1 MRIPRIAII
10 SIFTLLFLSCNKPA
24 ENHPQVASTTS
35 NVIHIPSFD
44 GVPIA
49 YQIHGN
55 GNPVLVFVLGWCCNR
70 TYWEAQVTRF
80 SQHYTV
86 VTIDLA
92 GHGESG
98 LDRENWTMTAFGRD
112 VVAVVEKL
120 DLNDVVLVGH
130 SMGGPVI
137 VEAARIIPSRIL
149 GLVGVDSF
157 SSVGQNYSPAQIE
170 AIMATTPDNF
180 AEATAYK
187 VRNFM
192 FTPNSDARLIDKIV
206 ADLSSA
212 PHEVGI
218 GAQQAIFKWYT
229 SECVESLPAIQA
241 PILCIS
247 STMHPLNIET
257 MQHYNPAF
265 KVVYMDNVGHFIMME
280 DPETFNDHLAKI
292 INELTDK
299 NEYLR

>member
-1 MRIPRIAII
+1 MRIPCIAIVI
-10 SIFTLLFLSCNKPA
+10 MPVLLFCSCDKHE
-24 ENHPQVASTTS
+24 ENHSTLDINKNT
-35 NVIHIPSFD
+35 VDVIPSFD
-44 GVPIA
+44 GVPLA
-49 YQIHGN
+49 YQVHGN
-55 GNPVLVFVLGWCCNR
+55 GNPVLVFVHGWCCNR
-70 TYWEAQVTRF
+70 TYWDAQVTHF
-80 SQHYTV
+80 SQQYTV
-86 VTIDLA
+86 VTVDLA

-112 VVAVVEKL
+112 VVAIVEKL
-120 DLNDVVLVGH
+120 DLNDVILVGH

-157 SSVGQNYSPAQIE
+157 SSVGHNYSPAQIE
-170 AIMATTPDNF
+170 AINATTPDNF
-180 AEATAYK
+180 ADATAYK

-229 SECVESLPAIQA
+229 SECVESLPVIQV
-241 PILCIS
+241 PLLCIS
-247 STMHPLNIET
+247 STMHPLNVET
-257 MQHYNPAF
+257 MQHYNSAF
-265 KVVYMDNVGHFIMME
+265 KVVYMDDVGHFIMME
-280 DPETFNDHLAKI
+280 DPETFNNHLAKI
-292 INELTDK
+292 VNELTDGK
-299 NEYLR
+299 ARKW